1 MNKVNSASDWAQ
13 ETFLIKLRDILREY
27 AVSINQGA
35 DGRLFRT
42 TSVTGAYT
50 ASDNDHVILV
60 APSGTCTITLPAAN
74 QMSEKRIL
82 VKRSNN
88 TTHAITIQASSGTID
103 GAASVTLTTA
113 WQRREFLSDGTNYFE
128 VT

>member
-1 MNKVNSASDWAQ
+1 MNKVNPASDWAP
-13 ETFLIKLRDILREY
+13 ETFLMKLRDILRDY

-50 ASDNDHVILV
+50 ATENDHVILV
-60 APSGTCTITLPAAN
+60 APSGTCTITLPAAS
-74 QMSEKRIL
+74 QMQEKRIL

-88 TTHAITIQASSGTID
+88 TTHTITIQASSGNID